1 MRITIDGLDPWG
13 RRCGNVRR
21 GERNGEAGL
30 TYVELIVACAVL
42 VVLVAVAL
50 PLKTWDEKRRREVVL
65 RDELETMRA
74 AIDKYKEY
82 SDKALIIQKDV
93 DQMGYPRDLEELVE
107 GVEIT
112 DPESPE
118 SKKLILLQRI
128 PVDPFTGEATWGLR
142 SYQDDFDADSWG
154 GENVYDVYS
163 LSELRALDG
172 SYYKDW

>member
-1 MRITIDGLDPWG
+1 MGPR
-13 RRCGNVRR
+13 VRPQGAR
-21 GERNGEAGL
+21 TQAGL
-30 TYVELIVACAVL
+30 TALELIVACAVL
-42 VVLVAVAL
+42 VVLVAIAL
-50 PLKTWDEKRRREVVL
+50 PLKTWDDKRRREVVL
-65 RDELETMRA
+65 RDDLAMIRA

-107 GVEIT
+107 GVEIS
-112 DPESPE
+112 DPEDTE
-118 SKKLILLQRI
+118 TKKLILLQRI
-128 PVDPFTGEATWGLR
+128 PEDPFTGEAVWGLR